1 MPDWTWDVI
10 LILFGIA
17 ELWVF
22 FIEPSIEKRE
32 DSSARK
38 RRELIEERKE
48 QLKLDREELAMLREE
63 LAKRKE
69 EIKVK
74 E

>member
-1 MPDWTWDVI
+1 MPGWVWDVV

-32 DSSARK
+32 DALSQK
-38 RRELIEERKE
+38 RRDRLEERKTLME
-48 QLKLDREELAMLREE
+48 LDRQEFQMLREE
-63 LAKRKE
+63 LEARRKE
-69 EIKVK
+69 SNK

>member
-1 MPDWTWDVI
+1 MPDWVWDAI
-10 LILFGIA
+10 LLLFGIA

-38 RRELIEERKE
+38 RRDLIEERKA
-48 QLKLDREELAMLREE
+48 QLELDRKELAMLREE
-63 LAKRKE
+63 LAKRREEAKE
-69 EIKVK
+69 
-74 E
+74 

>member
-1 MPDWTWDVI
+1 MSDWVWDAM
-10 LILFGIA
+10 LLLFGIA

-38 RRELIEERKE
+38 RRDLIEERKA
-48 QLKLDREELAMLREE
+48 QLELDRKELAMLREE
-63 LAKRKE
+63 LAKRREEAKE
-69 EIKVK
+69 
-74 E
+74 

>member
-1 MPDWTWDVI
+1 MPSWVWDVV

-22 FIEPSIEKRE
+22 FIEPSIERRE
-32 DSSARK
+32 DALSQK
-38 RRELIEERKE
+38 RRDRIEERKAQME
-48 QLKLDREELAMLREE
+48 LDRQELKMLREE
-63 LAKRKE
+63 LEVRRKE
-69 EIKVK
+69 LKK

>member
-1 MPDWTWDVI
+1 MPGWVWDVV

-32 DSSARK
+32 DALSQK
-38 RRELIEERKE
+38 RRDRLEERKAQME
-48 QLKLDREELAMLREE
+48 LDRQEFQMLREE
-63 LAKRKE
+63 LEARRKE
-69 EIKVK
+69 SNK

>member
-1 MPDWTWDVI
+1 MPGWVWDVV

-22 FIEPSIEKRE
+22 FIEPSI
-32 DSSARK
+32 K
-38 RRELIEERKE
+38 RREDALSQKRRDRIEERKAQME
-48 QLKLDREELAMLREE
+48 LDRQELKMLREE
-63 LAKRKE
+63 LEARRKE
-69 EIKVK
+69 LNK

>member
-1 MPDWTWDVI
+1 MPGWVWDVV

-32 DSSARK
+32 DALSQK
-38 RRELIEERKE
+38 RRDRLEERKAQME
-48 QLKLDREELAMLREE
+48 LDRQEFQMLREE
-63 LAKRKE
+63 LEARRESNKE
-69 EIKVK
+69 
-74 E
+74 

>member
-1 MPDWTWDVI
+1 MPGWVWDVV

-22 FIEPSIEKRE
+22 FVEPSVEKRE
-32 DSSARK
+32 SASAQK
-38 RRELIEERKE
+38 RREHIEERKAQME
-48 QLKLDREELAMLREE
+48 LDRQELKMLEELEAR
-63 LAKRKE
+63 RKE
-69 EIKVK
+69 LKK

>member
-1 MPDWTWDVI
+1 MPGWVWDVV

-22 FIEPSIEKRE
+22 FIEPSVEKRE
-32 DSSARK
+32 SASAQK
-38 RRELIEERKE
+38 RRELIEERKAQME
-48 QLKLDREELAMLREE
+48 LDRQELKMLEELEAR
-63 LAKRKE
+63 RKE
-69 EIKVK
+69 LNK